1 MHGFP
6 PRHGDA
12 LTGENTRNTC
22 RCTQRDLIHRGVS
35 DASASGSSSGG
46 GSSSSNSGAGGGSGD
61 RGGIGGGGGGGSGGT
76 MCGVGGGCDRPVVW
90 LATSNHMMC
99 ERNVNSDGA
108 FPNGWKAW
116 TLEDYDP

>member
-1 MHGFP
+1 MVLIILLVAGF
-6 PRHGDA
+6 
-12 LTGENTRNTC
+12 LQYKENSIVKTI
-22 RCTQRDLIHRGVS
+22 LIVIVVS
-35 DASASGSSSGG
+35 VVCFVPMIRSLYHVVYKFHL
-46 GSSSSNSGAGGGSGD
+46 
-61 RGGIGGGGGGGSGGT
+61 GSGGT